1 MNISETVNSKN
12 GVMIKMAK
20 NKGFR
25 IIYLIS
31 VRKCWKNALML
42 SPARENM
49 FELHYFNPKH
59 MNYNRNKTFPLLYS
73 KHKKTPAF
81 EKPEFIVKFRIQFS
95 E

>member
-1 MNISETVNSKN
+1 
-12 GVMIKMAK
+12 
-20 NKGFR
+20 
-25 IIYLIS
+25 
-31 VRKCWKNALML
+31 ML